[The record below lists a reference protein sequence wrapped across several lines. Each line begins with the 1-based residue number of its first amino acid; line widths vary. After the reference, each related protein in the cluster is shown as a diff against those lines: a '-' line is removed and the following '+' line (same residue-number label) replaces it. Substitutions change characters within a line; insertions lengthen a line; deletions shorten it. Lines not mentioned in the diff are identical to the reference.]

1 MPGSEVVAR
10 DARPSALAAKPRRSK
25 RLLGVALLLAIA
37 GAVLFLLSRA
47 GSFLIIHAP
56 EPSDVIVVL
65 DGEWPQAV
73 KLQKEGYAPKILLD
87 AGTNR
92 QVYGRT
98 EFDLATEFLKN
109 SKPAGMELC
118 PTTAESTLEEAADV
132 HRCLEA
138 LHATSALLVASDFDT
153 RRALE
158 IYRARLPQ
166 YRWSMAASSAPYHDA
181 DQYWKYRSWA
191 KSVLNAWEQYLW
203 WKLVDERRPDLA
215 LR

>member
-1 MPGSEVVAR
+1 MPGSEVAAR
-10 DARPSALAAKPRRSK
+10 DTASAPLSRPHRSK
-25 RLLGVALLLAIA
+25 RIILALFLLAIA
-37 GAVLFLLSRA
+37 GVALFLLSRA
-47 GSFLIIHAP
+47 GSFLILHAP

-73 KLQKEGYAPKILLD
+73 KLQKEGYAMRVLLD
-87 AGTNR
+87 AGTNQ

-98 EFDLATEFLKN
+98 EFDLATEFLK
-109 SKPAGMELC
+109 SAKPAGMELC
-118 PTTAESTLEEAADV
+118 PTAAESTVEEAADV
-132 HRCLEA
+132 QRCLA
-138 LHATSALLVASDFDT
+138 PLHPTSVLLVASDFDT

-166 YRWSMAASSAPYHDA
+166 YRWSIAASSAPYHDA

-203 WKLVDERRPDLA
+203 WKLVEERRPNLA